1 MTPSNTK
8 TEAPVKTET
17 AVKPETTT
25 KPKTDAKA
33 KTTEKVKA
41 APTPKNAANYKKAV
55 DLGKELSKKPDT
67 TKMDVATKMYDL
79 IKDEAREVISMAF
92 VEGANLTPKGSMTY
106 VYNIRRK
113 LKKSAYRF
121 TSLSVCGEVVILTN
135 YHLFCF

>member
-8 TEAPVKTET
+8 TETPVKPATV
-17 AVKPETTT
+17 A
-25 KPKTDAKA
+25 KPKAAEKA
-33 KTTEKVKA
+33 S
-41 APTPKNAANYKKAV
+41 APTPKNLAAYKKAV

-79 IKDEAREVISMAF
+79 LKDEAREVIALAF

-113 LKKSAYRF
+113 LKKPA
-121 TSLSVCGEVVILTN
+121 
-135 YHLFCF
+135 

>member
-8 TEAPVKTET
+8 TETKAPVKPAT
-17 AVKPETTT
+17 AVKT
-25 KPKTDAKA
+25 

-41 APTPKNAANYKKAV
+41 APAPKNLDAYQKAV
-55 DLGKELSKKPDT
+55 VLGKELSKKADT

-113 LKKSAYRF
+113 LKK
-121 TSLSVCGEVVILTN
+121 TV
-135 YHLFCF
+135 